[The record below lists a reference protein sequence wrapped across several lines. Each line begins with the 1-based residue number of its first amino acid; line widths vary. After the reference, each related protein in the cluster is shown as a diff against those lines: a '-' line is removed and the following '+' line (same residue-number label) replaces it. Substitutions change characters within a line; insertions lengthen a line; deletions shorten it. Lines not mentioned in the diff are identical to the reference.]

1 MDEKV
6 VHSLLPLFI
15 KTTPMNPNAP
25 VVVVRILP
33 KAAVQVKKAIRGEA
47 FTFQTLFQGKG
58 EDYLGYNVL

>member
-1 MDEKV
+1 
-6 VHSLLPLFI
+6 
-15 KTTPMNPNAP
+15 MNPNAP